1 MNVLRKPLEVTLG
14 LTFQNESETSSR
26 TKHGLKVKNA
36 KEADGS
42 RKHSVAGCPRDEQV
56 DKFVGT
62 ARPQLADIRRLR
74 RSRRVRGLSAGHRSE
89 GGVAADNDLCARQA
103 RLDLLPVRNDI
114 AGTLGRMQPRCQQ
127 HTKYLWRLTR
137 CSARA
142 RRGRR
147 PRPPCTRRD
156 SPPALPRINESPFAQ
171 QSIQSSQPECQKAR
185 THAFQS

>member
-1 MNVLRKPLEVTLG
+1 MNVLSKPLEVG
-14 LTFQNESETSSR
+14 SLTFHNESETSSR
-26 TKHGLKVKNA
+26 TKHGRKVKNA

-42 RKHSVAGCPRDEQV
+42 IKQSVAGRSRNKQV

-74 RSRRVRGLSAGHRSE
+74 RPRRVRGLAAGHRSE
-89 GGVAADNDLCARQA
+89 GGVAAHNHLRARQP
-103 RLDLLPVRNDI
+103 RLDLLPARNDI
-114 AGTLGRMQPRCQQ
+114 AGTLGRVQPRCQQ
-127 HTKYLWRLTR
+127 HTKCLWRLTR

-185 THAFQS
+185 THASQS